1 MFLELSS
8 KSLYLTLEKE
18 KKRKLL
24 SSVHVL
30 LKPDIK
36 KFHFVVVQRWQRNV
50 QKSVMHVQSCCFAVL
65 FFCRSPCRRCCLSS
79 QMAPTVTPVLTSHAN
94 VLRYLFLMGGYTNFS
109 SETLR
114 TFFISTLF
122 KRLVNEQYIG
132 NNLKEGLKHFAAYA
146 LSRRICPMDFFLILK
161 LKKTLGKKLTSLAR
175 ATSFPG
181 LSPSRPPEREDEDE
195 NAQGDELEGALGV
208 SECLLT
214 ACHDRQIVD
223 PVQFVESFLRFDTN
237 SSSEIAQKNSITSS
251 KVCN

>member
-1 MFLELSS
+1 
-8 KSLYLTLEKE
+8 
-18 KKRKLL
+18 
-24 SSVHVL
+24 
-30 LKPDIK
+30 
-36 KFHFVVVQRWQRNV
+36 
-50 QKSVMHVQSCCFAVL
+50 
-65 FFCRSPCRRCCLSS
+65 
-79 QMAPTVTPVLTSHAN
+79 MAPTVTPVLTSHAN
-94 VLRYLFLMGGYTNFS
+94 VLRYSFLMGGYTNFS

-122 KRLVNEQYIG
+122 KRLVNEQHIG

-195 NAQGDELEGALGV
+195 NAQGDELKGALGV

-223 PVQFVESFLRFDTN
+223 PVQFVQRFLRFDTN
-237 SSSEIAQKNSITSS
+237 SSSEIAQKIRSRQVKFAIEQG
-251 KVCN
+251 KDVA

>member
-30 LKPDIK
+30 LKCDIK

-65 FFCRSPCRRCCLSS
+65 FFCRSPCRRCCFSS
-79 QMAPTVTPVLTSHAN
+79 QMAPTVTPVLTSQAE
-94 VLRYLFLMGGYTNFS
+94 VLCYSFLVGGYTNF
-109 SETLR
+109 TLR
-114 TFFISTLF
+114 TFFISTPF
-122 KRLVNEQYIG
+122 KRLVNKQHID
-132 NNLKEGLKHFAAYA
+132 NKLREGLKHFAAYA

-195 NAQGDELEGALGV
+195 NENAQGDELEGALGV

-223 PVQFVESFLRFDTN
+223 PVQFVERLAFRYKLK
-237 SSSEIAQKNSITSS
+237 Q
-251 KVCN
+251 

>member
-79 QMAPTVTPVLTSHAN
+79 QMAPTVTPVLTSQAE
-94 VLRYLFLMGGYTNFS
+94 VLCYSFLVGGYTNF
-109 SETLR
+109 TLR
-114 TFFISTLF
+114 TFFISTPF
-122 KRLVNEQYIG
+122 QRLVNKQHID
-132 NNLKEGLKHFAAYA
+132 NKLREGLKHFAAYA
-146 LSRRICPMDFFLILK
+146 LSRRICPMNFFLILK
-161 LKKTLGKKLTSLAR
+161 LKKKKPSEKNSHQLRVQPRSQGSLLP
-175 ATSFPG
+175 T
-181 LSPSRPPEREDEDE
+181 RPPEREDEDE
-195 NAQGDELEGALGV
+195 NAQWDELEGALGV
-208 SECLLT
+208 SE
-214 ACHDRQIVD
+214 
-223 PVQFVESFLRFDTN
+223 
-237 SSSEIAQKNSITSS
+237 
-251 KVCN
+251 